1 MEDGMSEEAGELR
14 ELSDEETEAVSGG
27 IIVVGGLQS
36 ISGALESISWAM
48 LNPQPLP
55 PKALFAGLQFNMLG

>member
-14 ELSDEETEAVSGG
+14 ELSDEEAETVSGG
-27 IIVVGGLQS
+27 IIIV
-36 ISGALESISWAM
+36 SGLESISWVM

-55 PKALFAGLQFNMLG
+55 PRELFTSFQSNMLG